1 MGICMNVLS
10 NVYCLGC
17 KTRHPEVKIDEVI
30 TMTVKGSIRYQG
42 KGVCE
47 NGKTWCKIL
56 KPDEIPPEYLEKPPN
71 EDVGDSMSVF
81 EKGAEIAE
89 TEEPVVEEPVME
101 EPVVEEPVMEEPVVE
116 EPVMEEPVV
125 EEPVVEDPVM
135 ETPVVEEPVVEEPV
149 VEEPVVKE
157 HVHVPEPLSPADIE
171 SFDIPIVPDTSEAPQ
186 TYYDGTHGLEEEE
199 EEIRI
204 AQGQDA
210 PEPVRV
216 RRTPTF
222 VPQRQ
227 PYVETRLSEPE
238 PEPRFEPEPQ
248 LVSRTNEQDEIERA
262 KKVGDFMGRSMFNS
276 VGDEYPKYLRAN
288 WERTKIPDEHFEY
301 FEASYLAAGA
311 VKSSDVKAEESQMDA
326 KTVAGI
332 AGIGILAAWFASQLN
347 NRDSP

>member
-71 EDVGDSMSVF
+71 EEVGDSMSVF

-101 EPVVEEPVMEEPVVE
+101 EPVVEEPVMEEPI
-116 EPVMEEPVV
+116 MEEPVV
-125 EEPVVEDPVM
+125 EEPVI
-135 ETPVVEEPVVEEPV
+135 EEPVVEEP
-149 VEEPVVKE
+149 
-157 HVHVPEPLSPADIE
+157 VHVPEPLSPADIE

-186 TYYDGTHGLEEEE
+186 TYYDGTHGLEEEEE

-248 LVSRTNEQDEIERA
+248 FVSRTNEQDEIEKA

-311 VKSSDVKAEESQMDA
+311 VKSSDEKSEDSSMDA